1 MKKLIMVAAVMAA
14 IAVNAATFSWKT
26 STTGKIFEAGS
37 TSTTLASAT
46 AYLFDASKVSQAAV
60 LAAFNAG
67 TSISTLAYA
76 DTTSVASG
84 AIAMKAFDVPTGYSE
99 GDSFTAYFA
108 LVVND
113 TLYIGPSV
121 TAETPATGDKS
132 MNFNAKSSSQTALQ
146 TEYEGFGSAGWYAKS
161 SGGTEPIP
169 EPTSG
174 ILLLLGMAG
183 LALRRRRA

>member
-14 IAVNAATFSWKT
+14 VAANAASFSWKT
-26 STTGKIFEAGS
+26 TTTGKVYEAG

-46 AYLFDASKVSQAAV
+46 AYLFDAGKVTQAAV
-60 LAAFNAG
+60 LAAFNDGKAL
-67 TSISTLAYA
+67 STLAYA

-84 AIAMKAFDVPTGYSE
+84 AIATKAFDVPTGYSE
-99 GDSFTAYFA
+99 GDPFVGYFA
-108 LVVND
+108 IVVD
-113 TLYIGPSV
+113 DSIYIGPSNSV
-121 TAETPATGDKS
+121 STPATGEVVIS
-132 MNFNAKSSSQTALQ
+132 FNAKSSSQGALI

-161 SGGTEPIP
+161 SGGVEPLP

-183 LALRRRRA
+183 LALRRKHA